1 MVNLRFELAE
11 HHETKRGG
19 GKSELAAWIEGAAHS
34 RRLEATVMPNV

>member
-1 MVNLRFELAE
+1 MTLRCELAK

-19 GKSELAAWIEGAAHS
+19 GKGELAAWIEGSAHS